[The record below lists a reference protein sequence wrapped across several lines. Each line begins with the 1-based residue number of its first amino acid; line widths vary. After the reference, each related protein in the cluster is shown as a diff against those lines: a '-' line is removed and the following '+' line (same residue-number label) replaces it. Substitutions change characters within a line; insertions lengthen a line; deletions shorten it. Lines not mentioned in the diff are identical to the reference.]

1 MGINATMCS
10 SQFILYGR
18 VVSVSTRGGLYKKL
32 YKIRQRV
39 FLPREVHYFLAL
51 GSDRD
56 KGMLG
61 HLNNRSGVIKIVVI
75 IIIIIKVPRVVSVVV
90 HPSLALLT
98 VDSLTGIVINL
109 GDRPAQQ
116 PKPIPSTKFALSLI
130 VLKSC

>member
-18 VVSVSTRGGLYKKL
+18 VVSVSTRGGLNKKL

-51 GSDRD
+51 GSSRD

-61 HLNNRSGVIKIVVI
+61 HLNNRSRVIKIVVI
-75 IIIIIKVPRVVSVVV
+75 IIKVPRSV
-90 HPSLALLT
+90 LA
-98 VDSLTGIVINL
+98 
-109 GDRPAQQ
+109 
-116 PKPIPSTKFALSLI
+116 
-130 VLKSC
+130 SCQWLCILRRHC